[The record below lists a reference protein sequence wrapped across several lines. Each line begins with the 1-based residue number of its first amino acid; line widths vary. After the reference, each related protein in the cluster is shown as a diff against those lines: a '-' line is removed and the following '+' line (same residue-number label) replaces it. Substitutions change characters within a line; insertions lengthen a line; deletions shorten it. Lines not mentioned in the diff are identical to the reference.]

1 MTESIVL
8 IGMPQCGKSTVG
20 QLIADKTGYLFK
32 DTDRMIEE
40 AYFCRRMTALSCQDI
55 FKKEG
60 PDYFRN
66 IEKEVF
72 AKAMEDDHVVIA
84 TGGGTP
90 VNTPNFNKLTD
101 QSQVFFLYCTF
112 DTIWKR
118 ISTLKEV
125 PATIS
130 VGNPFMTLQEMYKAR
145 LVHYLAY
152 SHHKID
158 ASIRSAEEIAESI
171 LSVASVAV

>member
-1 MTESIVL
+1 
-8 IGMPQCGKSTVG
+8 MPQCGKSTVG
-20 QLIADKTGYLFK
+20 KLVADKTGYLFK

-40 AYFCRRMTALSCQDI
+40 AYCCRRMTHLSCQDI

-60 PDYFRN
+60 ADYFRN

-72 AKAMEDDHVVIA
+72 AKAIEEEHVVIA

-90 VNTPNFNKLTD
+90 MHAPNFTQLTD

-118 ISTLKEV
+118 MSSSKV
-125 PATIS
+125 MPAMIS
-130 VGNPFMTLQEMYKAR
+130 VGTPFMSLQELYKTR

-158 ASIRSAEEIAESI
+158 ASSKSPEEVAESI